1 MQRKRT
7 LGALTAVTLTA
18 GMIGGLAAAPAH
30 AATDDFFSYHGSKP
44 LASYAPGAVLDT
56 RTIDYHLLGIALPLK
71 VEQILYR
78 STNAAGA
85 PIANVTS
92 VIKPPG
98 AVKTGQA
105 VSYQSFYDSLNPAD
119 GPSRVIAGNQRFPG
133 GAIVNFETALIAPML
148 LQGYPVVVPDTEGP
162 TADFAAGPEYGT
174 TTLDS
179 IRAASTATG
188 TGINTSTKFAMMGY
202 SGGAIGTNWAAALAP
217 SYAPDVNRRLVGAAE
232 GGLLVA
238 PAHNL
243 NYVSGT
249 PIWAGV
255 APMAVAGAARAF
267 GIDMSPY
274 LNAKGTQVM
283 NGVQNL
289 SFPEGLLANPF
300 ITWQQLA
307 KPAYANP
314 NSVKPFVDAVNKLN
328 LGQRPSPTT
337 PMFIE
342 QGAGGFFE
350 GTPGNKPGIGA
361 GDGVM
366 IAGDVRTLA
375 RQYCADGTTVKYQQ
389 QNLLSH
395 IGTALPWAAATIGWV
410 NDRFAGKAAPSSCGS
425 IAPGNSLAPEVY
437 ADWRVE

>member
-1 MQRKRT
+1 MQRTRT
-7 LGALTAVTLTA
+7 LEALTAVTLA
-18 GMIGGLAAAPAH
+18 VGLIGGLAAAPAH
-30 AATDDFFSYHGSKP
+30 ATTDDFFSYHGSEP

-98 AVKTGQA
+98 MAKTGQA
-105 VSYQSFYDSLNPAD
+105 VSYQSFYDSLSVAD
-119 GPSRVIAGNQRFPG
+119 SPSRVIAGNQRFPG
-133 GAIVNFETALIAPML
+133 GVIPNVETALIAPML

-162 TADFAAGPEYGT
+162 TADFAAGPEYGM

-179 IRAASTATG
+179 IRAASAATG
-188 TGINTSTKFAMMGY
+188 TGINTSTKLAMMGY

-217 SYAPDVNRRLVGAAE
+217 SYAPDVNKRLVGASE
-232 GGLLVA
+232 GGLLVD

-243 NYVSGT
+243 KYVSGA
-249 PIWAGV
+249 PVWAGV
-255 APMAVAGAARAF
+255 APMAVAGVARSF
-267 GIDMSPY
+267 GIDFSSY
-274 LNAKGTQVM
+274 LATKGQAVM
-283 NGVQNL
+283 DGVQND
-289 SFPEGLLANPF
+289 SIAEGLLANPF
-300 ITWQQLA
+300 ITWGQMV

-350 GTPGNKPGIGA
+350 GTSGSKPGIGA

-389 QNLLSH
+389 QNFLSH
-395 IGTALPWAAATIGWV
+395 VGTALPWAAATIGWV

-425 IAPGNSLAPEVY
+425 IAQGNSLAPEVY
-437 ADWRVE
+437 VGS

>member
-1 MQRKRT
+1 MQRTRT
-7 LGALTAVTLTA
+7 LGALTAVALAA
-18 GMIGGLAAAPAH
+18 GLAGGLAAPAH
-30 AATDDFFSYHGSKP
+30 AATDDFFGYHGSKP

-56 RTIDYHLLGIALPLK
+56 RTIDYHLLGISLPVK

-78 STNAAGA
+78 STDAQGK

-98 AVKTGQA
+98 TPKSGQA
-105 VSYQSFYDSLNPAD
+105 VSYQSFYDSLSVAD
-119 GPSRVIAGNQRFPG
+119 SPSRVIAGDQRFPG
-133 GAIVNFETALIAPML
+133 GAIVNLETALIAPLL

-162 TADFAAGPEYGT
+162 NADFAAGPEYGT

-179 IRAASTATG
+179 VRAASTATG
-188 TGINTSTKFAMMGY
+188 TGLNTSTKFGMLGY

-217 SYAPDVNRRLVGAAE
+217 SYAPDVNKRLVGATE

-249 PIWAGV
+249 PVWAGV

-267 GIDMSPY
+267 GLDMSPY
-274 LNAKGTQVM
+274 LSAKGAQVM
-283 NGVQNL
+283 ADVQDD
-289 SFPEGLLANPF
+289 SIGEGLLANPF
-300 ITWQQLA
+300 VTWQQLV
-307 KPAYANP
+307 KPEYANP
-314 NSVKPFVDAVNKLN
+314 DSVKPFVDAVNKLN
-328 LGQRPSPTT
+328 LGQRPSPTV

-342 QGAGGFFE
+342 QGAGGFLE
-350 GTPGNKPGIGA
+350 GSPGTKPGIGP

-389 QNLLSH
+389 QDLLSH
-395 IGTALPWAAATIGWV
+395 IGTALPWAAASIGWL
-410 NDRFAGKAAPSSCGS
+410 NDRFAGKTAPSSCGS
-425 IAPGNSLAPEVY
+425 IPAGNSLAPEAY
-437 ADWRVE
+437 AGS

>member
-7 LGALTAVTLTA
+7 LGALTAVTLAA
-18 GMIGGLAAAPAH
+18 GLVGGLAAAPAH

-44 LASYAPGAVLDT
+44 LSSYQPGAVLDT

-78 STNAAGA
+78 SVNAAGA

-92 VIKPPG
+92 VIRPPG
-98 AVKTGQA
+98 KAKTDQA
-105 VSYQSFYDSLNPAD
+105 VSYQSFYDSLSVAD
-119 GPSRVIAGNQRFPG
+119 SPSRVIAGNQRFPG
-133 GAIVNFETALIAPML
+133 GVIANVETALIAPLL

-179 IRAASTATG
+179 VRAASTATG
-188 TGINTSTKFAMMGY
+188 TGVTDSTKLALFGY

-217 SYAPDVNRRLVGAAE
+217 SYAPDVNKRLVGASE

-255 APMAVAGAARAF
+255 APMAVAGVARSF
-267 GIDMSPY
+267 GIDFSSY
-274 LNAKGTQVM
+274 LSTKGTQVM
-283 NGVQNL
+283 KGVQDD
-289 SFPEGLLANPF
+289 SIAEGLLANPF
-300 ITWQQLA
+300 VTWKQLA
-307 KPAYANP
+307 KPQYANP

-328 LGQRPSPTT
+328 LGQRPSPTV
-337 PMFIE
+337 PMYIA

-350 GTPGNKPGIGA
+350 GTPGNKAGIGA

-375 RQYCADGTTVKYQQ
+375 RQYCGDGTTVKYDQH
-389 QNLLSH
+389 NLLSH
-395 IGTALPWAAATIGWV
+395 VGTALPWTAATIGWI
-410 NDRFAGKAAPSSCGS
+410 NDRFAGKAAPNNCSS
-425 IAPGNSLAPEVY
+425 IAKGNSLAPEVY
-437 ADWRVE
+437 AGS